1 MSDAADNNNS
11 SQFVDKQLCE
21 TANCIFVSAN
31 WTDLISVVY
40 SDIARVKFLLFEF
53 EFIPLYSEQ
62 KYLKK
67 EFLYFSSIRLV
78 NSVTIVRIIY
88 IWQEFIG
95 I

>member
-1 MSDAADNNNS
+1 M
-11 SQFVDKQLCE
+11 
-21 TANCIFVSAN
+21 
-31 WTDLISVVY
+31 SVVY
-40 SDIARVKFLLFEF
+40 SNIVKVKSLLFESESILF
-53 EFIPLYSEQ
+53 YSEQ

-88 IWQEFIG
+88 VWQEFID